1 MKEVKLQSD
10 EIGRFIE
17 FMKTSDSYMGNDSG
31 SHDAIINGHHIYLF
45 EGKEDG
51 GGIIHINE
59 K

>member
-17 FMKTSDSYMGNDSG
+17 FMKTANSYMGNDFG

-45 EGKEDG
+45 EGKEEWRG
-51 GGIIHINE
+51 NNAHIR
-59 K
+59 